1 MNHTIPRLFFYT
13 DYTMPFWS
21 DIFPP
26 AREWGCY
33 YTYPSFYLFLL
44 ALLLPGDN
52 RMKWILLLNSIVV
65 GLLGN
70 AVYWVYYERNSDLR
84 SLFPGMTQEEATRS
98 AFRTNLVHHTIPL
111 AVSLFLFLRAPP
123 LRSEDLP
130 AYLGVLIALW
140 IAWLMVPYEGRDG
153 GRKIT
158 VSYPSVKLYQIVF
171 VWVFAAG
178 IYAAVSK

>member
-1 MNHTIPRLFFYT
+1 MEKRVV
-13 DYTMPFWS
+13 MSFWS

-26 AREWGCY
+26 AREWRCY

-44 ALLLPGDN
+44 ALLIPGAN

-70 AVYWVYYERNSDLR
+70 AVYWAYYERNAGDLR
-84 SLFPGMTQEEATRS
+84 DLFPGRTQEEATRS
-98 AFRTNLVHHTIPL
+98 AFRTNLFHHTIPL
-111 AVSLFLFLRAPP
+111 VVSLFLFLRAP

-130 AYLGVLIALW
+130 AYLGALMVLW

-171 VWVFAAG
+171 VWAAAAG